1 MKTAVRPPIDTICC
15 EPKKT
20 NLVRQ
25 GRTMPK
31 QWTEGR
37 FIMSRLEVP
46 TLREITA
53 ERRKTNLLMKSG
65 VPGDSFIVSIVSAIF
80 IFFAEY
86 RYLFG
91 FLDDISHMCVFSG
104 FFLSSVETLRIFV
117 YNINICKRIK

>member
-37 FIMSRLEVP
+37 FILTRLEVP
-46 TLREITA
+46 TLRENTAPTLRENTA
-53 ERRKTNLLMKSG
+53 ERENTDYLL
-65 VPGDSFIVSIVSAIF
+65 
-80 IFFAEY
+80 
-86 RYLFG
+86 L
-91 FLDDISHMCVFSG
+91 LLC
-104 FFLSSVETLRIFV
+104 
-117 YNINICKRIK
+117 